1 MVTRGGKLRRAGEDR
16 SQAAMLEEVRITGLG
31 VIDEAVL
38 QLSPGFTVV
47 TGETGAGKTMVVSGL
62 GLLFG
67 GRADPARVRPGAER
81 ASVEGRLRIDPA
93 GQVARQVEDAGGDL
107 DDDGGTLILSR
118 SVSAEGRSRAY
129 AGGRSVPVSLLTY
142 LADDLVAVHGQADQ
156 QQLLKPGR
164 QREALDRYGGAEL
177 AAVLADYQRSYQRHR
192 QVREELDE
200 LISLARERAREADDL
215 RRGLS
220 EGGRRGPADGEEIAL
235 LAAEERLDRAG
246 GRHTAG

>member
-1 MVTRGGKLRRAGEDR
+1 MRDAWSLRVSETR

-38 QLSPGFTVV
+38 ELSGGFNVV

-81 ASVEGRLRIDPA
+81 ASVEGRLRVDP
-93 GQVARQVEDAGGDL
+93 GGEVARQVSEAGGDL
-107 DDDGGTLILSR
+107 DDDGSALLLLR
-118 SVSAEGRSRAY
+118 SVSAEGRSRAF

-142 LADDLVAVHGQADQ
+142 LSDDLIAVHGQADQ

-164 QREALDRYGGAEL
+164 QLAALDRFAGQ
-177 AAVLADYQRSYQRHR
+177 AVQSVLGPYQRAYSRHIAVR
-192 QVREELDE
+192 QEYDE
-200 LISLARERAREADDL
+200 L
-215 RRGLS
+215 
-220 EGGRRGPADGEEIAL
+220 
-235 LAAEERLDRAG
+235 
-246 GRHTAG
+246 TA